1 MFIKLVSDY
10 LDIYPIWLHFHSH
23 FAFEKV
29 ISWISFAVSNHQGPY
44 DSESS
49 AHFTTTAAA
58 VEP

>member
-1 MFIKLVSDY
+1 MKTFHIWPHF
-10 LDIYPIWLHFHSH
+10 YPH

-29 ISWISFAVSNHQGPY
+29 ISWIGFAASNQQEPY

-58 VEP
+58 LEP